1 MPVPTP
7 SRRTPGGAFLR
18 ITASDRRSGRLA
30 SLLVVVAAAFALAAC
45 GTQPNENPTGD
56 TAAPGF
62 FPGQVVTVEG
72 NEAAG
77 LYWSIFL
84 IAVAIFVLVEGLLL
98 YMAFR
103 YRRRPRD
110 TELPAQTH
118 GNNRLE
124 LIWTAIPAVIVT
136 AMFVV
141 SMNVL
146 NSVQASSDE
155 PAVTVDVTGFQWQWT
170 FAYPDH
176 GLTYTGAGKDGPEMV
191 VPVDEPV
198 RVRLN
203 AVDVIHSWYVPA
215 FFTKLDA
222 VPGRTNE
229 LEFTVE
235 QPGTYGGQ
243 CAEFCG
249 LAHADMFFTVR
260 AVPRADYDAWVA
272 AEVEAANATPEPPP
286 SGPPPSGPPP
296 SGPPPSGPPP
306 SGPPPGDAIV
316 VASHA
321 DDPLAFDPSTITA
334 PAAQE
339 ITVEYLNDT
348 AVPHNIAFFE
358 GGDASAPRIASTEI
372 VAGPGAPERVTF
384 TTPATPGMYYFH
396 CDVHPTQMA
405 GNFEVVP

>member
-1 MPVPTP
+1 LP
-7 SRRTPGGAFLR
+7 

-30 SLLVVVAAAFALAAC
+30 SLLVAVAATFAVTAC
-45 GTQPNENPTGD
+45 GAQPNENPTGD
-56 TAAPGF
+56 TAAPSF
-62 FPGQVVTVEG
+62 FPGQVVTIEG
-72 NEAAG
+72 AQAAG

-84 IAVAIFVLVEGLLL
+84 IAVVIFVLVEGLLI

-103 YRRRPRD
+103 YRRRPND
-110 TELPAQTH
+110 TELPTQTH

-124 LIWTAIPAVIVT
+124 LIWTAIPALIVT
-136 AMFVV
+136 GMFIV

-146 NSVQASSDE
+146 NSVQASSDD

-176 GLTYTGAGKDGPEMV
+176 GLTYTGTGRDGPEMV
-191 VPVDEPV
+191 VPVDETV
-198 RVRLN
+198 RVRLS
-203 AVDVIHSWYVPA
+203 AVDVIHSFYVPS
-215 FFTKLDA
+215 FFTKLDV

-306 SGPPPGDAIV
+306 SGPPPSGQPHADVLA
-316 VASHA
+316 VASRA
-321 DDPLAFDPSTITA
+321 DDPLAFDPSTLTA
-334 PAAQE
+334 PAGQE
-339 ITVEYLNDT
+339 VTVEYLNDT
-348 AVPHNIAFFE
+348 SVPHNIAFFE
-358 GGDASAPRIASTEI
+358 GADASAPRIASTAI
-372 VAGPGAPERVTF
+372 VAGPGAHERVTF
-384 TTPATPGMYYFH
+384 TAPATPGTYYFH

-405 GNFEVVP
+405 GDFEVVP